1 MECAYQPWLNSA
13 QALGQLQGLTGIE
26 LTSQQLHELCASEV
40 CRSHVDCSFAAG
52 PAPDDQLFVRKIRGA
67 GYCELLDTDGVRQF
81 VPDGGK
87 EPLLG
92 VKGALIV
99 RGCAWVYSSEGPRP
113 GRENGIWRINLGDLC
128 RPLYFAPADIQ
139 ALAARLTSGE
149 PLPTPGAR
157 QRKSGR

>member
-13 QALGQLQGLTGIE
+13 QALGKLQGLTGVA
-26 LTSQQLHELCASEV
+26 LTREQLRELCASEV

-67 GYCELLDTDGVRQF
+67 GYCELLDADDITSF
-81 VPDGGK
+81 VPNGDQA
-87 EPLLG
+87 PLLG
-92 VKGALIV
+92 VKGALVV

-113 GRENGIWRINLGDLC
+113 GRENGIWRISLGELC

-139 ALAARLTSGE
+139 ALAARLASGE
-149 PLPTPGAR
+149 PLPAR
-157 QRKSGR
+157 QRNRRH